1 MKKQLLIFVLIAV
14 SLSALVAC
22 ANKSNITKNTTI
34 VSSDSTVI
42 STETK
47 EVAGA
52 AVTKK
57 NGSTKVNTT
66 VAKEKSIPASSNN
79 VNDSAEVNEKT
90 TASVQNATSYASS
103 TSSTTESS
111 IPTTT
116 QSVTDKDGWINKW
129 Y

>member
-22 ANKSNITKNTTI
+22 ANKSNITKNTTV
-34 VSSDSTVI
+34 VSRDSTVI

-66 VAKEKSIPASSNN
+66 VAKEESIPASSNN
-79 VNDSAEVNEKT
+79 VNDSAEVNGKT

>member
-1 MKKQLLIFVLIAV
+1 MKKQFLILVLIAV

-22 ANKSNITKNTTI
+22 ANKSNITKNTTV

-66 VAKEKSIPASSNN
+66 AAKEESIPASSNN
-79 VNDSAEVNEKT
+79 VNDSAKINGKT
-90 TASVQNATSYASS
+90 TASVQNATSYTSS

-111 IPTTT
+111 IPATT

>member
-1 MKKQLLIFVLIAV
+1 MKKQFLILVLIAV

-22 ANKSNITKNTTI
+22 ANKSNITKNTTV

-66 VAKEKSIPASSNN
+66 VAKEESIPASSNN

-111 IPTTT
+111 IPATT

>member
-66 VAKEKSIPASSNN
+66 VAKEESIPASSNN
-79 VNDSAEVNEKT
+79 VNDSAEVNGKT
-90 TASVQNATSYASS
+90 TASVQNATSYASL

-111 IPTTT
+111 IPATT

>member
-22 ANKSNITKNTTI
+22 ANKSNITKNTTV

-42 STETK
+42 LTETK
-47 EVAGA
+47 EVACT

-66 VAKEKSIPASSNN
+66 VTKEEPIIAPSNN
-79 VNDSAEVNEKT
+79 VNNSAEVNGET
-90 TASVQNATSYASS
+90 TASVQNATSFASS
-103 TSSTTESS
+103 TSITTESS
-111 IPTTT
+111 IHTTT

>member
-22 ANKSNITKNTTI
+22 ANKSNIIKNTTV

-47 EVAGA
+47 EVAGT

-66 VAKEKSIPASSNN
+66 AAKEESIPASSNN
-79 VNDSAEVNEKT
+79 VNDSAEINGKT
-90 TASVQNATSYASS
+90 IAPVQNATSYASS

-111 IPTTT
+111 IPATT

>member
-22 ANKSNITKNTTI
+22 ANKSNITKNTTV

-47 EVAGA
+47 EVAGT

-66 VAKEKSIPASSNN
+66 VAKEESIPASSNN
-79 VNDSAEVNEKT
+79 VNDSAEVNGKT
-90 TASVQNATSYASS
+90 TAPVQNATSYASS

>member
-22 ANKSNITKNTTI
+22 ANKSNITKNTTV
-34 VSSDSTVI
+34 VSRDSTVI

-52 AVTKK
+52 VVTKK

-66 VAKEKSIPASSNN
+66 VAKEESIPASSNN
-79 VNDSAEVNEKT
+79 VNDSAEVNGKT

>member
-1 MKKQLLIFVLIAV
+1 MKKQLLILVLIAV
-14 SLSALVAC
+14 SLSVLVAC
-22 ANKSNITKNTTI
+22 ANKSNVTKNTTV

-42 STETK
+42 STEIK

-52 AVTKK
+52 VVTKK

-66 VAKEKSIPASSNN
+66 VAKEESIPASSNN
-79 VNDSAEVNEKT
+79 VNDSAEVNGKT
-90 TASVQNATSYASS
+90 TAPVQNATSYASS

-111 IPTTT
+111 IPATT

>member
-22 ANKSNITKNTTI
+22 ANKSNITKNTTV
-34 VSSDSTVI
+34 VSRDSTVI

-47 EVAGA
+47 EAAGT

-57 NGSTKVNTT
+57 NGSTKV
-66 VAKEKSIPASSNN
+66 AKEKSITASSNN
-79 VNDSAEVNEKT
+79 VNDSTEVNGKT
-90 TASVQNATSYASS
+90 TAPVQNATSYASS

>member
-22 ANKSNITKNTTI
+22 ANKSNITKNTTV
-34 VSSDSTVI
+34 VSRDSTVI

-66 VAKEKSIPASSNN
+66 VAKEESIPASSNN
-79 VNDSAEVNEKT
+79 VNDSAEVNGKT
-90 TASVQNATSYASS
+90 TASVQNATSYASL

-111 IPTTT
+111 IPATT